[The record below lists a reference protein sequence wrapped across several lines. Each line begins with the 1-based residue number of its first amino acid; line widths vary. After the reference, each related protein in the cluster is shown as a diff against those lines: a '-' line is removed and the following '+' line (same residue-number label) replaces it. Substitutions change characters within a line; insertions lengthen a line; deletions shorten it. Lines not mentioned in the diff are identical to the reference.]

1 MPANVSIG
9 ARTGFEQ
16 FILDRQKQLAGGKK
30 NYVITP
36 EEYNK
41 AAVEYFGKI
50 EDKLPPGAKVVQ
62 QISPLEVV
70 YELNGKQYRAFRNT
84 DSDLGI
90 DTGRV
95 ETKLLSSPIESQSS
109 AGEMDLLKQILPNVF
124 KNIEGKGADQS
135 WLDKLM
141 GNADALAG
149 QRGFVALTP
158 EDKALLDTITAAQ
171 DAKLNRQFADQQS
184 SLIADLY
191 GKGINRSNLAGQAGQ
206 QLVEGQGL
214 VRAQA
219 NADAAARELST
230 LQFLTQA
237 LQGNR
242 ALAGDQYATGA
253 QLTMGKDNNTLNFV
267 SNLLNQALQREM
279 GGVELQQGQQRIDN
293 QASQFDKEYGLAK
306 TQTELQDLRARQAAN
321 AAKWKSII
329 GGVAGLGLNLATA
342 GLGGGLAGLLGRGGG
357 TPARVGTA
365 SQSGGYGQYY

>member
-9 ARTGFEQ
+9 ARTAFERAVME
-16 FILDRQKQLAGGKK
+16 RQKQLAGNNK

-41 AAVEYFGKI
+41 LAVEFFGKI
-50 EDKLPPGAKVVQ
+50 EDKLPPGAKVIQ
-62 QISPLEVV
+62 TISPLEVV
-70 YELNGKQYRAFRNT
+70 YELNGKQYTAKRNT

-90 DTGRV
+90 DTGRI
-95 ETKLLSSPIESQSS
+95 ETKMLSSPIEGQSA
-109 AGEMDLLKQILPNVF
+109 AGEMDLLKQILPDVF
-124 KNIEGKGADQS
+124 KNLEGKGADQN

-141 GNADALAG
+141 GNADALAA
-149 QRGFVALTP
+149 QKGFVDINPQT
-158 EDKALLDTITAAQ
+158 KALLDTITAAS
-171 DAKLNRQFADQQS
+171 DAKLTRQFDEQQS
-184 SLIADLY
+184 SLIADLF

-219 NADAAARELST
+219 NSDAAQRQLST
-230 LQFLTQA
+230 LQFLTQM
-237 LQGNR
+237 LQGNK

-253 QLTMGKDNNTLNFV
+253 QLTQGRNTNTLSFV
-267 SNLLNQALQREM
+267 SQLLNQALQREM

-306 TQTELQDLRARQAAN
+306 TQTELQDLRARQAAQ

-329 GGVAGLGLNLATA
+329 AGVASIGLAPFTGGASLMGLGS
-342 GLGGGLAGLLGRGGG
+342 LGGGKAGAPPSGGD
-357 TPARVGTA
+357 
-365 SQSGGYGQYY
+365 GGYG